1 MKIDNNIVTDSNEY
15 ISLINKIIFLFTFL
29 FGSFYSFG
37 QSSFV
42 SIGDDVTNIN
52 GTYNYSVGEPFC
64 NFIKD
69 EKNNNVQFGV
79 QQTFPLFILEK
90 DKVEDLLVLFPNPVL
105 NFLKI
110 KYSKLDK
117 KNNIIFNVY
126 SIDGKLCLNGFL
138 KANEINEYN
147 VEFLAAGKYYF
158 VLENNLSDAIYFIK
172 L

>member
-1 MKIDNNIVTDSNEY
+1 MKININIITDSNEF
-15 ISLINKIIFLFTFL
+15 ISLVNTIIFLVTFL

-42 SIGDDVTNIN
+42 SIGDDITNIN

-90 DKVEDLLVLFPNPVL
+90 EKVEDLLVLFPNPVL
-105 NFLKI
+105 DFLKI

-126 SIDGKLCLNGFL
+126 SVDGKLCLNGFL

>member
-1 MKIDNNIVTDSNEY
+1 MKNY
-15 ISLINKIIFLFTFL
+15 IKTLIKMNLFFINRNLIILLFQML
-29 FGSFYSFG
+29 FWSFYSFA

-42 SIGDDVTNIN
+42 SIGDDITNIN

-90 DKVEDLLVLFPNPVL
+90 EKVEDLLVLFPNPVL
-105 NFLKI
+105 DFLKI

-126 SIDGKLCLNGFL
+126 SVDGKLCLNGFL